1 MTSLLRGGDICIVL
15 TSECDNKWSIFVG
28 LCAEFGAKHVSS
40 SNELILARSGDS
52 ENNESWRNIAAFP
65 CLPCLHN
72 NKLVPTSH
80 IRVIMR

>member
-1 MTSLLRGGDICIVL
+1 MTSALCV

-52 ENNESWRNIAAFP
+52 ENNESWRNIAQLSP
-65 CLPCLHN
+65 VCPVYTTINWCLH
-72 NKLVPTSH
+72 LTSE
-80 IRVIMR
+80 